1 MQASKTSILMAALLA
16 AGLMAGCDTLGIKSP
31 GAEST
36 STDKPADKPADQ
48 SAAKPAAKPAAK
60 AEPALLS
67 GYTCCNMR
75 YESGNDWINEL
86 NYVGWPMIPL
96 GTEASLSKYGRYRA
110 SATIGGKPMRIGQD
124 YTREQ
129 LSLEQYMA
137 RWIVKDDPKVKLA
150 TFPANIQAAIKAG
163 KVLNGMTREQVI
175 MSVGYPLTQEN
186 PDLEAPMW
194 RMWVSSFGEY
204 QLMWENGKVKDIIA
218 DPVTKNMIVH
228 Q

>member
-1 MQASKTSILMAALLA
+1 MQTSRRLFLVAAVLA
-16 AGLMAGCDTLGIKSP
+16 AGAMAGCESIGGGG
-31 GAEST
+31 GASGT
-36 STDKPADKPADQ
+36 AAK
-48 SAAKPAAKPAAK
+48 SAAP
-60 AEPALLS
+60 LLS

-75 YESGNDWINEL
+75 YEAGGDWINEL

-96 GTEASLSKYGRYRA
+96 GTEAAVTKYGRNRA
-110 SATIGGKPMRIGQD
+110 SVTLGGKPMRIGQD

-137 RWIVKDDPKVKLA
+137 RWIVAEDPKVKLA
-150 TFPANIQAAIKAG
+150 TYPASVQAAIKAA
-163 KVLNGMTREQVI
+163 KVMNGMTREQVI

-186 PDLEAPMW
+186 PVLDAPMW

-204 QLMWENGKVKDIIA
+204 QLMWDNDGKVKDIIA

-228 Q
+228 APGG